1 MNGESRWQ
9 RDWIHERDVS
19 DNGVPGSEAAL
30 RMRTDLGGSC
40 RAASSTNT
48 DENNPLCAS
57 ETVGIKVMH
66 LQSQAQ
72 SSFFIVCAQVS
83 ASCSLLFF
91 FLKVK
96 LLLFFIYKDV
106 LKSHLEALKVFLPEA
121 SYRYIKSTHFT
132 NEND

>member
-1 MNGESRWQ
+1 MERVDGRETGYMNETSLITGFQVPRQHCGRGQIWGDHVGLPLLPTQMKIILFMLPKQSGSR
-9 RDWIHERDVS
+9 
-19 DNGVPGSEAAL
+19 
-30 RMRTDLGGSC
+30 SC
-40 RAASSTNT
+40 ICN
-48 DENNPLCAS
+48 L
-57 ETVGIKVMH
+57 K
-66 LQSQAQ
+66 L
-72 SSFFIVCAQVS
+72 
-83 ASCSLLFF
+83 SLLFFYCVCSSISFMFSFIF

>member
-19 DNGVPGSEAAL
+19 DNRVPGSEAAL

-48 DENNPLCAS
+48 DENNPLYAS

-72 SSFFIVCAQVS
+72 SSFF
-83 ASCSLLFF
+83 LLCVLKYQLHVLFYFF
-91 FLKVK
+91 F
-96 LLLFFIYKDV
+96 
-106 LKSHLEALKVFLPEA
+106 EG
-121 SYRYIKSTHFT
+121 
-132 NEND
+132 

>member
-19 DNGVPGSEAAL
+19 DNRVPGSEAAL
-30 RMRTDLGGSC
+30 RMRTDLGRSC

-48 DENNPLCAS
+48 DENNPLYAS

-72 SSFFIVCAQVS
+72 SSFFYCVCS
-83 ASCSLLFF
+83 SISFMFSFIF

-96 LLLFFIYKDV
+96 LFLFFIYKDV

>member
-1 MNGESRWQ
+1 MLPKQSGSR
-9 RDWIHERDVS
+9 
-19 DNGVPGSEAAL
+19 
-30 RMRTDLGGSC
+30 SC
-40 RAASSTNT
+40 ICN
-48 DENNPLCAS
+48 L
-57 ETVGIKVMH
+57 K
-66 LQSQAQ
+66 L
-72 SSFFIVCAQVS
+72 
-83 ASCSLLFF
+83 SLLFLLCVLKYQLHVLFYF